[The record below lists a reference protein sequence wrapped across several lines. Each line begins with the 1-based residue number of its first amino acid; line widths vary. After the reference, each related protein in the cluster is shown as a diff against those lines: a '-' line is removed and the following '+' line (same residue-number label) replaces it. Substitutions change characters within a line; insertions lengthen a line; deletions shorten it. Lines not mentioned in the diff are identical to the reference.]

1 MGGGRT
7 LTQAHG
13 LICICLEARVTKA
26 IEASHCVDALP
37 VAAYVG
43 DFLTLI
49 AICKPKATWVDI
61 MPICMLSYTETLGH

>member
-1 MGGGRT
+1 MGGGRM

-26 IEASHCVDALP
+26 IEAPHCVDALP

-43 DFLTLI
+43 DFLTLV
-49 AICKPKATWVDI
+49 AIWKSKAPRVHV
-61 MPICMLSYTETLGH
+61 MSMLSDTET